1 MTIRTISALAAVLA
15 ALALPA
21 VAQDVGLS
29 LESSTSASSAVG
41 AANDAPLDAQ
51 ITTDNS
57 YASLTAAIN
66 AGDSVDLSAVTDSA
80 KVSVVKVSTLTGDAA
95 TEGAGLDAAVSAPWE
110 SRVSGA
116 AAALV
121 VTTTEVDATR
131 TPVIVAAIR
140 RRRVP
145 GRRMP
150 CRGGDSVVVRVVP
163 CMLPPSRSSRAAEPL
178 GQERATLRG

>member
-80 KVSVVKVSTLTGDAA
+80 KVNVVKVSTLTGDAA
-95 TEGAGLDAAVSAPWE
+95 TEGAGLDAAVSAK
-110 SRVSGA
+110 SDV
-116 AAALV
+116 L
-121 VTTTEVDATR
+121 
-131 TPVIVAAIR
+131 
-140 RRRVP
+140 
-145 GRRMP
+145 
-150 CRGGDSVVVRVVP
+150 
-163 CMLPPSRSSRAAEPL
+163 
-178 GQERATLRG
+178 ATLRSNADANAAIKGKVMEEGFTIDDIVAIRTDANGNTLVYVDDR

>member
-1 MTIRTISALAAVLA
+1 MKSLPYAASQSRTTRSRSCASPRSTRSHWSSLGWLAQR
-15 ALALPA
+15 
-21 VAQDVGLS
+21 VARS
-29 LESSTSASSAVG
+29 PST
-41 AANDAPLDAQ
+41 ANRGPRPP
-51 ITTDNS
+51 
-57 YASLTAAIN
+57 
-66 AGDSVDLSAVTDSA
+66 DS
-80 KVSVVKVSTLTGDAA
+80 
-95 TEGAGLDAAVSAPWE
+95 ELDAAVSAPWE

-140 RRRVP
+140 RRPVP
-145 GRRMP
+145 ARRLP
-150 CRGGDSVVVRVVP
+150 CRGGVSVVVRVVP